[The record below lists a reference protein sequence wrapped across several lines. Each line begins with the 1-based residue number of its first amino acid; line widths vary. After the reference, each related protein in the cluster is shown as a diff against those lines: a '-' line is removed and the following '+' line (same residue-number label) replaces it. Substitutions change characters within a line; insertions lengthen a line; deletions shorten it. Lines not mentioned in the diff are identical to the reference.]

1 MGMNAT
7 LLEKYGERR
16 ATVRSACITIVTC
29 YKYAPFFAPKMALL
43 KTTFFTK
50 YLDLRGPK
58 RWSAQRY
65 YLCFRFAHCF
75 TGIYI
80 YISGLNFFHP
90 LKHIGIGNYGELI
103 IQSLSTKEE
112 VIKRCVIN

>member
-58 RWSAQRY
+58 LMAKDGLRK
-65 YLCFRFAHCF
+65 
-75 TGIYI
+75 GITCA
-80 YISGLNFFHP
+80 SV
-90 LKHIGIGNYGELI
+90 
-103 IQSLSTKEE
+103 SLLFYWDIPMKK
-112 VIKRCVIN
+112 V

>member
-1 MGMNAT
+1 MDFSSMGMNAT

-58 RWSAQRY
+58 LMACASFEQQNG
-65 YLCFRFAHCF
+65 
-75 TGIYI
+75 TV
-80 YISGLNFFHP
+80 
-90 LKHIGIGNYGELI
+90 LK
-103 IQSLSTKEE
+103 K
-112 VIKRCVIN
+112 VM